1 MRGIKLIR
9 KHFLPLVF
17 LGVIVFFVG
26 CQDNSVQPTVSQTTT
41 DKQAITDAINAD
53 SLLATFDT
61 NFNEDGA
68 LSYLAKTNSAIK
80 PFKVWQ
86 KTQLANKVVDVT
98 YSADTAYAHITK
110 TFNVTLYISGT
121 LDVNASKPD
130 TLIKKSFTSVITR
143 NAVLVKIARE
153 DSSKNRWVVKA
164 VSLPEGG
171 TASSNIDIT
180 NLTVFLPNGDTLSI
194 SSPNDY
200 YLIRKWGW
208 FWWRWHN
215 VPVIQRDRDVKIQ
228 VELTS
233 AYADTDFV
241 SLTFGADRFGYHR
254 CKKRFDLVSSTDN
267 GGVYDKVYE
276 QTFKGDY
283 YPGFFH
289 AIINALPKQVI
300 FDDSAAVESST
311 WGIPYYVKF

>member
-9 KHFLPLVF
+9 KHFLPLVL

-110 TFNVTLYISGT
+110 TFNGTLYISGS

-171 TASSNIDIT
+171 TPSSNIDIT
-180 NLTVFLPNGDTLSI
+180 KLTVFLPNGDTLSI

-241 SLTFGADRFGYHR
+241 SLTFGADRFGYYR

>member
-1 MRGIKLIR
+1 MRIINLIR
-9 KHFLPLVF
+9 GHLFSLLFVGIILF
-17 LGVIVFFVG
+17 VVG
-26 CQDNSVQPTVSQTTT
+26 CQDNSIEPTTAQTST
-41 DKQAITDAINAD
+41 DKQAVVDAINSD
-53 SLLATFDT
+53 SLLASFDPS
-61 NFNEDGA
+61 FNEDGA
-68 LSYLAKTNSAIK
+68 ITYLNKTQAEIK

-86 KTQLANKVVDVT
+86 KMQLVNKVVDVT
-98 YSADTAYAHITK
+98 YNADTAYAHITK
-110 TFNVTLYISGT
+110 TFNGT
-121 LDVNASKPD
+121 LFIASSYDSSATRPD
-130 TLIKKSFTSVITR
+130 TIIQKSFTSVITR
-143 NAVLVKIARE
+143 NAILVKIAKE
-153 DSSKNRWVVKA
+153 DTTKNHWVVKA
-164 VSLPEGG
+164 ISLPEGG
-171 TASSNIDIT
+171 TPESNINIT
-180 NLTVFLPNGDTLSI
+180 KLTVFLPNGDTLSI

-200 YLIRKWGW
+200 YLVRKWGW
-208 FWWRWHN
+208 FWWKWHN

-276 QTFKGDY
+276 QTFRADY

-300 FDDSAAVESST
+300 FDDSASVESNT
-311 WGIPYYVKF
+311 WGVPYYIKF